1 MAHLWGLR
9 CWAMT
14 QLATAPTR
22 YGSWYPAF
30 RRTDRGRDLNA
41 LEFCRHENAGALSNQ
56 ELRNVPKR
64 VKQLLSST
72 E

>member
-14 QLATAPTR
+14 QLATLQPDMGAGTPPSA
-22 YGSWYPAF
+22 G
-30 RRTDRGRDLNA
+30 RTRGRDLNA

-64 VKQLLSST
+64 VKRLLSST